1 MKSYLKAFFFKAL
14 SYGLFAASKEQKLE
28 NLVQKLK
35 AIIPDLSDQYVTF
48 KVENEFLERK
58 VRNLH
63 AFQVRL
69 IMDAVNI
76 IKRKKENALLVDIG
90 DSSGNHLI
98 YLKNLM
104 SNIESISVNTD
115 KEAVRRINM
124 KGLKSIE
131 SRAEELHKNTAFNKS
146 ADIFISLEMLEH
158 LESPT
163 SFLTDMSQ
171 KSKCKLFVI
180 TVPLV
185 NASRVGLYQIR
196 NARDDRPLD
205 PENTHIFEL
214 SPDDWDLLFKYSG
227 WKIKNRYKYFQY
239 PRKSPLTLLR
249 FFWKMLDD
257 FDGFYGVILEKDDT
271 YINRK
276 KS

>member
-1 MKSYLKAFFFKAL
+1 MKSYLKAFFFKSL

-28 NLVQKLK
+28 NLVQKLRT
-35 AIIPDLSDQYVTF
+35 IIPDLSDQYVTF
-48 KVENEFLERK
+48 KVDNEFLERK

-69 IMDAVNI
+69 IMDAVNSI
-76 IKRKKENALLVDIG
+76 KKEKENTLLVDIG

-98 YLKNLM
+98 YLNHLM
-104 SNIESISVNTD
+104 TNIESISVNTD

-131 SRAEELHKNTAFNKS
+131 SRAEELHKNTEFNKS

-163 SFLTDMSQ
+163 TFLTDMSQ
-171 KSKCKLFVI
+171 KSECKLFVI

-185 NASRVGLYQIR
+185 NASRVGLHQIR
-196 NARDDRPLD
+196 NERDDRPLD

-214 SPDDWDLLFKYSG
+214 SPDDWELLFKYSG
-227 WKIKNRYKYFQY
+227 WKIKNRYKYLQY
-239 PRKSPLTLLR
+239 PKKSPLILLR
-249 FFWKMLDD
+249 YFWKMLGD

>member
-14 SYGLFAASKEQKLE
+14 SYGLLAASRKQNLE

-35 AIIPDLSDQYVTF
+35 TIIPDLSDQYVTF
-48 KVENEFLERK
+48 KVENKFLERK

-63 AFQVRL
+63 AFQMRL
-69 IMDAVNI
+69 IMDSVNI
-76 IKRKKENALLVDIG
+76 IQKEKENVVLVDIG

-98 YLKNLM
+98 YLKHLM
-104 SNIESISVNTD
+104 SNIESISVNSD

-131 SRAEELHKNTAFNKS
+131 SRAEELHKNTEFNQS
-146 ADIFISLEMLEH
+146 ADIFVSLEMLEH

-163 SFLTDMSQ
+163 TFLTDMSE
-171 KSKCKLFVI
+171 KSECKLFVI

-185 NASRVGLYQIR
+185 NTSRVGLYQIR
-196 NARDDRPLD
+196 NARDDRPLS

-214 SPDDWDLLFKYSG
+214 SPDDWDLLFRYSG
-227 WKIKNRYKYFQY
+227 WKITNRYKYFQY
-239 PRKSPLTLLR
+239 PKKSPLTFLR

-271 YINRK
+271 YIKRK
-276 KS
+276 TS